1 MSPEIAA
8 KSDAELVEW
17 SRSGDRS
24 AFAAIVKRYQR
35 LVCSITYN
43 ATGSLSLSEDL
54 AQETFFAAWKQ
65 MAELREPER
74 LRAWLCGIARFLV
87 GKEFRKMGREPA
99 HAAEAL
105 DAIEEPQSAE
115 ASPAMQAVSREE
127 EAILWRALERIPDT
141 YREPLILFYREE
153 KSIERVAA
161 ELELS
166 EDAVK
171 QRLSRGRKLL
181 HEEVVAF
188 VEGTLS
194 RTAPGQNF
202 SNAVLAMLP
211 AASAATVGAGVAGKG
226 AAMAKSG
233 AMGGWAAAWLGP
245 LTPFVGVFAG
255 LMVNWIS
262 VRSAPTAR
270 ERRFQGLWLTCFWIF
285 VLGWCLGG
293 QYAVR
298 ALRHEYGWSDAKYF
312 AVVVGFWWFYA
323 MVVAGFLVLFL
334 RRAASMRRQIALEPG
349 KPESSGAPLTAASRI
364 AIVAGIYVA
373 MFSAM
378 IYLAF
383 SAHDWLAGA
392 ILLGAMIVLG
402 GWQLHYMRSRDG
414 AAAWRAMT
422 RRLVLAWA
430 VILVML
436 NWRLGGWVA
445 AARGVD
451 VAVMHGL
458 LPAWAIPVATLTLL
472 VWIGALVAWTRP
484 GRGADAERLGLE
496 RRLSAGAVGQELRGP
511 EALATSGL
519 ERLRKK

>member
-1 MSPEIAA
+1 VVTMSPEIAA

-65 MAELREPER
+65 MGELREPTL

-99 HAAEAL
+99 FAAEAL
-105 DAIEEPQSAE
+105 DAIEEPQSTE

-127 EAILWRALERIPDT
+127 EAILWRALERIPET
-141 YREPLILFYREE
+141 YREALILFYREE
-153 KSIERVAA
+153 KSVERVAA
-161 ELELS
+161 ELELT

-202 SNAVLAMLP
+202 SSAAMAMLP

-233 AMGGWAAAWLGP
+233 SMAGWLAPVA
-245 LTPFVGVFAG
+245 PFLGVFAA

-270 ERRFQGLWLTCFWIF
+270 ERRFQGIWLICFWIF
-285 VLGWCLGG
+285 VLGWAVPGR
-293 QYAVR
+293 YAVQ
-298 ALRHEYGWSDAKYF
+298 ALRQGYAWTDPTHF
-312 AVVVGFWWFYA
+312 AVMTGFYWFYA
-323 MVVAGFLVLFL
+323 MAVETFIVLFL
-334 RRAASMRRQIALEPG
+334 RRGAAMRRQIEQEPG
-349 KPESSGAPLTAASRI
+349 KPESSGAPLTLASRV
-364 AIVAGIYVA
+364 AMVAGIYVA
-373 MFSAM
+373 MFSAL

-383 SAHDWLAGA
+383 KAHDWLAGA
-392 ILLGAMIVLG
+392 VLSGAMIVLG
-402 GWQLHYMRSRDG
+402 GWHVLYVGSRDG
-414 AAAWRAMT
+414 LAGWRRAT

-430 VILVML
+430 VILVVL
-436 NWRLGGWVA
+436 NWRLGGWLA
-445 AARGVD
+445 AYRGVD
-451 VAVMHGL
+451 VAVIHGL
-458 LPAWAIPVATLTLL
+458 LPAWVIPVATLTLV
-472 VWIGALVAWTRP
+472 VWIGALVALTRP
-484 GRGADAERLGLE
+484 RREGSRAEL
-496 RRLSAGAVGQELRGP
+496 
-511 EALATSGL
+511 
-519 ERLRKK
+519 

>member
-1 MSPEIAA
+1 MTTEIAA

-17 SRSGDRS
+17 SRSGNRS
-24 AFAAIVKRYQR
+24 AFATIVKRYQR

-65 MAELREPER
+65 MAELREPAL

-87 GKEFRKMGREPA
+87 GKEFRKIGREPA

-105 DAIEEPQSAE
+105 DSIEEPQSAE

-194 RTAPGQNF
+194 RTAPGQTF

-211 AASAATVGAGVAGKG
+211 AVPAATVGAGVAGKS

-233 AMGGWAAAWLGP
+233 SMAAWLAP
-245 LTPFVGVFAG
+245 LTPFLGVFAG
-255 LMVNWIS
+255 IDGELDFSAVSADGPRAAFSGPLAHVLLDFCAGVGRARAIC
-262 VRSAPTAR
+262 RAGSAP
-270 ERRFQGLWLTCFWIF
+270 
-285 VLGWCLGG
+285 
-293 QYAVR
+293 
-298 ALRHEYGWSDAKYF
+298 SDMRGAIATYF
-312 AVVVGFWWFYA
+312 AVVAGFWWIYA
-323 MVVAGFLVLFL
+323 MVVAGFIVLFL
-334 RRAASMRRQIALEPG
+334 RRAAAMRRQIEQEPG
-349 KPESSGAPLTAASRI
+349 NPESSGAPMTLASRV
-364 AIVAGIYVA
+364 AMVAGIYVA
-373 MFSAM
+373 MFSAL

-383 SAHDWLAGA
+383 ESPRLAG
-392 ILLGAMIVLG
+392 
-402 GWQLHYMRSRDG
+402 
-414 AAAWRAMT
+414 
-422 RRLVLAWA
+422 
-430 VILVML
+430 
-436 NWRLGGWVA
+436 
-445 AARGVD
+445 
-451 VAVMHGL
+451 
-458 LPAWAIPVATLTLL
+458 
-472 VWIGALVAWTRP
+472 
-484 GRGADAERLGLE
+484 GRNSVGSDDC
-496 RRLSAGAVGQELRGP
+496 AGRIAFAPCEQP
-511 EALATSGL
+511 
-519 ERLRKK
+519 

>member
-105 DAIEEPQSAE
+105 DSIEEPQSAE

-211 AASAATVGAGVAGKG
+211 AASAATWERAWRAKARRWPRVGRWACVAGAVDAVCGRVCRVDGELDFSTVSADG
-226 AAMAKSG
+226 ARATVPGLVAH
-233 AMGGWAAAWLGP
+233 L
-245 LTPFVGVFAG
+245 LLDFRAG
-255 LMVNWIS
+255 L
-262 VRSAPTAR
+262 
-270 ERRFQGLWLTCFWIF
+270 
-285 VLGWCLGG
+285 VLGWAICGASTAARIRMERREVFRGG
-293 QYAVR
+293 GGLLVV
-298 ALRHEYGWSDAKYF
+298 LRDGGGGVSRLVSPAGCGDATTDC
-312 AVVVGFWWFYA
+312 
-323 MVVAGFLVLFL
+323 AGARKAGEQRSAFDGCVEDCDRGGDLCGDVFRDDLSGVQRTRL
-334 RRAASMRRQIALEPG
+334 AGRCN
-349 KPESSGAPLTAASRI
+349 SSGGDDCAGRMATA
-364 AIVAGIYVA
+364 
-373 MFSAM
+373 
-378 IYLAF
+378 
-383 SAHDWLAGA
+383 
-392 ILLGAMIVLG
+392 
-402 GWQLHYMRSRDG
+402 LHEE
-414 AAAWRAMT
+414 
-422 RRLVLAWA
+422 
-430 VILVML
+430 
-436 NWRLGGWVA
+436 
-445 AARGVD
+445 
-451 VAVMHGL
+451 
-458 LPAWAIPVATLTLL
+458 P
-472 VWIGALVAWTRP
+472 
-484 GRGADAERLGLE
+484 
-496 RRLSAGAVGQELRGP
+496 
-511 EALATSGL
+511 
-519 ERLRKK
+519 

>member
-1 MSPEIAA
+1 MIPKISGN
-8 KSDAELVEW
+8 SDAQLVEW
-17 SRSGDRS
+17 SLTGNRT
-24 AFAAIVKRYQR
+24 AFATIVKRYQS

-54 AQETFFAAWKQ
+54 AQETFFAAWEQ
-65 MAELREPER
+65 LSELRDPAR
-74 LRAWLCGIARFLV
+74 LRSWLCGITRFLV
-87 GKEFRKMGREPA
+87 GKEFRRQGREPI

-105 DAIEEPQSAE
+105 DAIEEPQSQE
-115 ASPAMQAVSREE
+115 ASPSALAVSREE
-127 EAILWRALERIPDT
+127 EAILWRALERIPDA

-194 RTAPGQNF
+194 RTAPGHGF

-211 AASAATVGAGVAGKG
+211 AAPAASLGVGMAGKG

-233 AMGGWAAAWLGP
+233 SMAAWLAP
-245 LTPFVGVFAG
+245 VTPFLGVFAG

-270 ERRFQGLWLTCFWIF
+270 ERRFQGIWLTCFWVF
-285 VLGWCLGG
+285 VLGWAVPGR
-293 QYAVR
+293 YAVQ
-298 ALRHEYGWSDAKYF
+298 ALRHGYAWSDTTSF
-312 AVVVGFWWFYA
+312 EVMTGFYWFYA
-323 MVVAGFLVLFL
+323 MVVGTFIVLFM
-334 RRAASMRRQIALEPG
+334 RRAAAMRRQIEREPG
-349 KPESSGAPLTAASRI
+349 KRESSGAPMTLASRV
-364 AIVAGIYVA
+364 AMVAGIYVA
-373 MFSAM
+373 MFSAL

-383 SAHDWLAGA
+383 KAHDWLAGA

-402 GWQLHYMRSRDG
+402 GWHLFHVNSRDYLAG
-414 AAAWRAMT
+414 WRRAT
-422 RRLVLAWA
+422 RRLVLGWA
-430 VILVML
+430 VILLLL
-436 NWRLGGWVA
+436 NWRLGSWLA
-445 AARGVD
+445 AYRGVD
-451 VAVMHGL
+451 LAVIHGL
-458 LPAWAIPVATLTLL
+458 FPAWVIPMATLILV

-484 GRGADAERLGLE
+484 GRGGTE
-496 RRLSAGAVGQELRGP
+496 P
-511 EALATSGL
+511 I
-519 ERLRKK
+519 K

>member
-24 AFAAIVKRYQR
+24 AFATIVKRYQR

-54 AQETFFAAWKQ
+54 AQETFLAAWKQ
-65 MAELREPER
+65 MADLREPER

-127 EAILWRALERIPDT
+127 EAIMWRALGRIPDT

-161 ELELS
+161 ELELT

-194 RTAPGQNF
+194 RTAPGQGF
-202 SNAVLAMLP
+202 SSAVMAMLP
-211 AASAATVGAGVAGKG
+211 VASAATVGAGVAGKS
-226 AAMAKSG
+226 AAVAKSG
-233 AMGGWAAAWLGP
+233 AMGGWAAAWLAP
-245 LTPFVGVFAG
+245 VTPFLGVFAA

-270 ERRFQGLWLTCFWIF
+270 ERRFQGFWLSCFWAF
-285 VLGWCLGG
+285 VLGWGVAG
-293 QYAVR
+293 PFAVR
-298 ALRHEYGWSDAKYF
+298 GLRNEFAWSDATYF
-312 AVVVGFWWFYA
+312 AAMMGLYWFYA
-323 MVVAGFLVLFL
+323 MVVAGFIVLFL
-334 RRAASMRRQIALEPG
+334 RRAAAMRRQIEQEPG
-349 KPESSGAPLTAASRI
+349 IKENSGAPVTLASRV
-364 AIVAGIYVA
+364 AMVAGIYVA
-373 MFSAM
+373 MFSAL

-383 SAHDWLAGA
+383 KAHDWLACGV
-392 ILLGAMIVLG
+392 LLGAMVLLG
-402 GWQLHYMRSRDG
+402 GWNLLSVNSRDDMAG
-414 AAAWRAMT
+414 LKRTIRGMVLGWSMV
-422 RRLVLAWA
+422 LV
-430 VILVML
+430 VL
-436 NWRLGGWVA
+436 NLRLGGWLA
-445 AARGVD
+445 AYRGVD
-451 VAVMHGL
+451 LAVIHGL
-458 LPAWAIPVATLTLL
+458 LPGWVLPAATLTLVL
-472 VWIGALVAWTRP
+472 WIGVLVGLTRP
-484 GRGADAERLGLE
+484 GSNET
-496 RRLSAGAVGQELRGP
+496 
-511 EALATSGL
+511 EATG
-519 ERLRKK
+519 R

>member
-1 MSPEIAA
+1 
-8 KSDAELVEW
+8 VE
-17 SRSGDRS
+17 
-24 AFAAIVKRYQR
+24 RYQR

-65 MAELREPER
+65 MADLREPAL

-87 GKEFRKMGREPA
+87 GKEFRRMGREPA

-105 DAIEEPQSAE
+105 ESIEEPRSAE
-115 ASPAMQAVSREE
+115 ASPVMQAVSREE
-127 EAILWRALERIPDT
+127 EAILWRALERIPGT

-194 RTAPGQNF
+194 RSAPGQSF

-211 AASAATVGAGVAGKG
+211 AVPAATLGAGVAGKG

-233 AMGGWAAAWLGP
+233 SMAAWLAP
-245 LTPFVGVFAG
+245 LTPFLGVFAA

-270 ERRFQGLWLTCFWIF
+270 ERRFQALWLTCFWIF
-285 VLGWCLGG
+285 VLGWCLAG

-298 ALRHEYGWSDAKYF
+298 ALRHEYAWSDKTYF
-312 AVVVGFWWFYA
+312 AVVGGFWWIYA
-323 MVVAGFLVLFL
+323 MVVSGFLVLFL
-334 RRAASMRRQIALEPG
+334 RRAAAMRRQIGLEPG
-349 KPESSGAPLTAASRI
+349 KPESSGTPLTAASRV

-392 ILLGAMIVLG
+392 ILLGAMVVLG
-402 GWQLHYMRSRDG
+402 GWQLHYMSSRDG
-414 AAAWRAMT
+414 MAAWRAMT

-430 VILVML
+430 LILVVL
-436 NWRLGGWVA
+436 NWRLGSWLA
-445 AARGVD
+445 AYRGVD
-451 VAVMHGL
+451 LAVIHGL
-458 LPAWAIPVATLTLL
+458 LPAWVIPVGTLTLV
-472 VWIGALVAWTRP
+472 VWIGALVGLTRP
-484 GRGADAERLGLE
+484 GRGAAAN
-496 RRLSAGAVGQELRGP
+496 AGDRP
-511 EALATSGL
+511 
-519 ERLRKK
+519 